1 MEGTRIQAKFSVAA
15 IAALAGASN
24 QSVFSDLYNVYIHN
38 LFFSLLLFGQPPVM
52 PIIFFVV

>member
-38 LFFSLLLFGQPPVM
+38 LFFSLLL
-52 PIIFFVV
+52 

>member
-24 QSVFSDLYNVYIHN
+24 QSVFSDLYNVYIHT
-38 LFFSLLLFGQPPVM
+38 LFFSLLLRSASSYAHN
-52 PIIFFVV
+52 FFMLY